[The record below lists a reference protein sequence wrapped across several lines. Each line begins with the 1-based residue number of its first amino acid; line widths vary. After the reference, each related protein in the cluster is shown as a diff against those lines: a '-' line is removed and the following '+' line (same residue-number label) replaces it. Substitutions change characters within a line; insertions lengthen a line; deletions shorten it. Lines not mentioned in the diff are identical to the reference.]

1 MTTSDPWQPY
11 LQKSLNKP
19 SNPVTTAA
27 AEFNHSG
34 LDCAVDV
41 GCGAGNDSAVLLDLG
56 YQVAAYDGS
65 AEAVRICTERFASE
79 PRFVIEQARFE
90 TYNYPKAGLVVAF
103 SSLFFCEPDY
113 FDLAWANLSSAIQP
127 GGVFVGH
134 FLGPEDD
141 WARGYRL
148 PTCPLS
154 KDRVLSLFADF
165 HIHTYKEQNEI
176 GSTRLGFDK
185 HWHTHQLLAIKR

>member
-1 MTTSDPWQPY
+1 MAKSDPWQPY

-19 SNPVTTAA
+19 PNPVTTAA
-27 AEFNHSG
+27 AKLNHSG
-34 LDCAVDV
+34 FNKAVDV
-41 GCGAGNDSAVLLDLG
+41 GCGVGNDSAALLDLG

-65 AEAVRICTERFASE
+65 AEAVRICSERFANE
-79 PRFVIEQARFE
+79 PDFYIEQARFE
-90 TYNYPKAGLVVAF
+90 SFDYPQTGLVIAF
-103 SSLFFCEPDY
+103 SSLFFCEPEY
-113 FDLAWANLSSAIQP
+113 FAAAWFNLKSAIQP

-141 WARGYRL
+141 WAQGYRL

-154 KDRVLSLFADF
+154 KARVLSLFDAF
-165 HIHTYKEQNEI
+165 RIHTYKEQNEI

-185 HWHTHQLLAIKR
+185 NWHTHQVLAIKR